1 MYLYKGARA
10 PTPTPPSLSRLRN
23 CQIQKKIEMRRWL
36 RRGRGIISSSN
47 LRTLLISKPFQAL
60 PSPSKTFQAFPSPA
74 MSVQTMFEPTP
85 HYLVVESLAD
95 QFRKLLLADPIEK
108 ALWEGKL
115 LWGDIL
121 CTPEEEERERV
132 YRKQCEAEETA
143 ERAAAAAPAL
153 SASFFRGFSKPSRTA
168 APAAP
173 AALERDVPA
182 FPAGRLTLMAKN
194 LPRDID
200 VKELRIIFEQYGPI
214 RDIYIPKNMDKSSPY
229 YLTIKGFALI
239 KFLKPDDSAR
249 AFAAQYALVSIRGK
263 NIALEPAS
271 ADR

>member
-1 MYLYKGARA
+1 MQIGPAGFNKIRGDLGVGGDELESGAAQRA
-10 PTPTPPSLSRLRN
+10 AQRHPLVLRMGVDDRHV
-23 CQIQKKIEMRRWL
+23 IRRVIVEAGPQSEQRAVGL
-36 RRGRGIISSSN
+36 REI
-47 LRTLLISKPFQAL
+47 
-60 PSPSKTFQAFPSPA
+60 FP
-74 MSVQTMFEPTP
+74 Q
-85 HYLVVESLAD
+85 SLAD
-95 QFRKLLLADPIEK
+95 QFRRLLLADPIEK

-132 YRKQCEAEETA
+132 YREQREAEETA
-143 ERAAAAAPAL
+143 ERAAATAVRPT
-153 SASFFRGFSKPSRTA
+153 FFGGFSKPSRTA
-168 APAAP
+168 AAVP

-200 VKELRIIFEQYGPI
+200 VKELRIIFEQYGAI

-249 AFAAQYALVSIRGK
+249 AFAAQYALVNIRGK